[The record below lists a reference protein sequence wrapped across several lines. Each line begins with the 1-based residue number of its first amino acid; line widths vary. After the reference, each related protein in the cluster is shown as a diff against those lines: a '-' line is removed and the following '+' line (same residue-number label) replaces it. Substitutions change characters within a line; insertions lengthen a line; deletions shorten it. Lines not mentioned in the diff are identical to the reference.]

1 MYTRLHLAF
10 VLIALI
16 TASFSCLLT
25 SCSSSEKQGLTK
37 GERVIEKAV
46 AKHGGAAYKEAS
58 VHFKF
63 RGKHYHTEI
72 NKGKYR
78 YSRSYKDSSGNK
90 VRQVLTNDSVY
101 QLVNGERVP
110 LDQKAKQ
117 TLKGTLNAINY
128 FFLLPYHLTDEQ
140 VTPTYIDSVRID
152 GEPYHKI
159 KVTFS
164 HSANAGAHEDIYLY
178 WFHKDDYTMDY
189 LAYKYF
195 VSGGGMRFRVAYN
208 VREKGGII
216 FQDYH
221 NLAPKS
227 KNVDFMKID
236 SLYMEDALRK
246 VSEINKDSIRVKDL

>member
-1 MYTRLHLAF
+1 MYSRLLPAF
-10 VLIALI
+10 VLITLFAV
-16 TASFSCLLT
+16 SCSWILT
-25 SCSSSEKQGLTK
+25 SCSSSENHSLRK

-46 AKHGGAAYKEAS
+46 AKHGGADYQQAA

-63 RGKHYHTEI
+63 RGKQYHTKI

-78 YSRSYKDSSGNK
+78 YTRSYKDSSGNK
-90 VRQVLTNDSVY
+90 IREVLTNDSVY
-101 QLVNGERVP
+101 QLVKGERVS
-110 LDQKAKQ
+110 LEQKEKQ

-140 VTPTYIDSVRID
+140 VSPTYIDSVSIE
-152 GEPYHKI
+152 GEPYFKI
-159 KVTFS
+159 KVTFNQS
-164 HSANAGAHEDIYLY
+164 SNKGAHKDIYLY
-178 WFHKDDYTMDY
+178 WFHTEDYTMDY

-208 VREKGGII
+208 TRKKGGII

-227 KNVDFMKID
+227 KNIDFMKID
-236 SLYMEDALRK
+236 SLYMEDALEK
-246 VSEINKDSIRVKDL
+246 VSEINKDSIQVKNL

>member
-1 MYTRLHLAF
+1 MYSRLNSAF
-10 VLIALI
+10 VLIALF
-16 TASFSCLLT
+16 AVSCPGLLK
-25 SCSSSEKQGLTK
+25 SCSSPENQGLTRS
-37 GERVIEKAV
+37 ERVIEKAV
-46 AKHGGAAYKEAS
+46 AKHGGADYKQAAI
-58 VHFKF
+58 HFKF
-63 RGKHYHTEI
+63 RGKQYHTKI

-78 YSRSYKDSSGNK
+78 YSRTYKDSSGNK
-90 VRQVLTNDSVY
+90 IREVLTNDSVY

-110 LDQKAKQ
+110 LEQKKKQ

-140 VTPTYIDSVRID
+140 VTPTYIDSVTID

-159 KVTFS
+159 KVTFTNG
-164 HSANAGAHEDIYLY
+164 AKRGAHEDIYLY
-178 WFHKDDYTMDY
+178 WFHKKDYTMDY

-208 VREKGGII
+208 VRKKGGII

-227 KNVDFMKID
+227 QNVDFMRID
-236 SLYMEDALRK
+236 SLYKEDALRK
-246 VSEINKDSIRVKDL
+246 VSEINKDSIQVKEL